1 VTPDEFE
8 RAFIARCEALAQ
20 ERGLSQSELA
30 RRVWPSKGDPIKHWR
45 TLRNQGSRLPMVDAF
60 HLAGALEVDFSALCW
75 GAAAAINR
83 DSWICPQPRGR
94 HGSCQSRGM
103 KYGTLPGYQ
112 SRLRCGRL

>member
-30 RRVWPSKGDPIKHWR
+30 RRVWPSKGDPIKHWH

-75 GAAAAINR
+75 GLQQQSTGI
-83 DSWICPQPRGR
+83 RGFAL
-94 HGSCQSRGM
+94 S
-103 KYGTLPGYQ
+103 PGESMGPANQ
-112 SRLRCGRL
+112 GG